1 MMQSVHVI
9 LKSKSAIEKATFNK
23 KNDFFNQKIELKFEE
38 ETGGMIHTK
47 HIFLWCW
54 NLDTSENKSQVP
66 AKFRNVVLDMD

>member
-47 HIFLWCW
+47 HIFLWC
-54 NLDTSENKSQVP
+54 
-66 AKFRNVVLDMD
+66 